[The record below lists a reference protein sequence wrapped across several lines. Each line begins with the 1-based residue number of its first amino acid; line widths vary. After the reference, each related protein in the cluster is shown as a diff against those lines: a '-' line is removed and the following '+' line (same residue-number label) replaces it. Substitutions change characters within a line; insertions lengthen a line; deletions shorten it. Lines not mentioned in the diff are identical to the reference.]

1 MVAMR
6 RGRKET
12 RNEKPDTEL
21 ALARTL
27 PGAGQPA
34 HYPARRNYRRA
45 SRDGRCAGM
54 DARPAWAGFYRAGDR
69 QAAHPRLTYSN
80 TATDTREKKASIDYA
95 LAVVCPGSNES
106 FTD

>member
-1 MVAMR
+1 MER
-6 RGRKET
+6 RDRKET
-12 RNEKPDTEL
+12 RNEKPDTEPVV
-21 ALARTL
+21 ARTL

-45 SRDGRCAGM
+45 GSDGRGAGM
-54 DARPAWAGFYRAGDR
+54 DAHPVRAGFYRAGDR
-69 QAAHPRLTYSN
+69 QAAHPYLTYSD
-80 TATDTREKKASIDYA
+80 TASNIREKKASITYA